1 MKLHSASQ
9 SMARFKSFI
18 IFILIRTNF
27 FFGFIQRMTNEKM
40 THEEEEEEEE
50 ISGLHKIRGTQAVQ
64 IPI

>member
-40 THEEEEEEEE
+40 THEEEEEE